1 MNKIALL
8 INGISL
14 PHDLLD
20 KSLLYAK
27 GNKVPVKA
35 VFVYENVEEVDYE
48 LPAGGEVSK
57 ADFSDSNAAKNLEQ
71 VVEHNTS
78 YVQSFFANNEVD
90 TELVVLKNP
99 AFEEISG
106 ALKNV
111 EKIFIEHETF
121 THPDEFAYVN
131 FTFEDLESEISSKI
145 EWCGQKE

>member
-48 LPAGGEVSK
+48 LPAGGDVSK
-57 ADFSDSNAAKNLEQ
+57 ADFSDLNRLLSTTPHTYK
-71 VVEHNTS
+71 
-78 YVQSFFANNEVD
+78 
-90 TELVVLKNP
+90 
-99 AFEEISG
+99 AFLQIM
-106 ALKNV
+106 K
-111 EKIFIEHETF
+111 
-121 THPDEFAYVN
+121 
-131 FTFEDLESEISSKI
+131 
-145 EWCGQKE
+145 